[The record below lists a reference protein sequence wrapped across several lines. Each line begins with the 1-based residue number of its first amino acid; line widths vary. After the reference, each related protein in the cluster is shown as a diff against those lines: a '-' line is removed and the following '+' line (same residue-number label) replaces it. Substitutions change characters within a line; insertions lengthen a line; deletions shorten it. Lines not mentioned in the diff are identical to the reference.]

1 MNWKLLCL
9 GLAFSAASTAYA
21 AEERSGHAYP
31 WSLGIRA
38 NASTAKKLNSNTGT
52 GTLLTQA
59 AEVTYKPSEVD
70 GWIWGLE
77 FGQGSLEVDDAYY
90 GGPGRGWLVQDTKV
104 DFPWIALA
112 KAGYAT
118 RLGQDSLAVFS
129 LGLGSAGAEYEI
141 SKVEDTRRRGTAN
154 IFELSCDAVVPLS
167 QEFALLA
174 GANLR
179 AMKFKLAESEI
190 GDKAFQTNAVGVSL
204 GARYD
209 F

>member
-9 GLAFSAASTAYA
+9 GLAFNITSNAYA
-21 AEERSGHAYP
+21 TEEGSGNAHP
-31 WSLGIRA
+31 WSLGLRA
-38 NASTAKKLNSNTGT
+38 NAGSAKKLNSNTGT

-59 AEVTYKPSEVD
+59 IEVTYKASEVA
-70 GWIWGLE
+70 GWVWVLE
-77 FGQGSLEVDDAYY
+77 LGRGTLEVDDAYY
-90 GGPGRGWLVQDTKV
+90 GGVDRGWLNQGTKV
-104 DFPWIALA
+104 DLPWIAVA

-141 SKVEDTRRRGTAN
+141 EKVADTRRRGTSSV
-154 IFELSCDAVVPLS
+154 FELSCDAVVPLS

-190 GDKAFQTNAVGVSL
+190 GDKAFQTNAVGMSL
-204 GARYD
+204 GARYS